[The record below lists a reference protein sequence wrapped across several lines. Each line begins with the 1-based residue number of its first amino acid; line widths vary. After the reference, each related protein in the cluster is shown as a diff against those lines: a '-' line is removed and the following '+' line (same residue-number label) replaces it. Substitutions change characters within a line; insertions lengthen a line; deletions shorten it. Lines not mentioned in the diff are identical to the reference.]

1 MNRRVKTVA
10 AAGAVALVAA
20 TACTTRQEPTIPV
33 TVYATS
39 SLIKTFTAIGKKFEA
54 DHPGYSVQFVF
65 SGSSDLSSAL
75 AQGAD
80 ADVFASGDP
89 ANMTLVSDAGAT
101 SGIPVPFASNRLVVA
116 TAPGNPRKLTTLADL
131 GAPGLRIALCTDQS
145 SCGSATDTL
154 ERANGVHLTPEA
166 SSSTAR
172 HVLGEVTAGRADAG
186 VVFMS
191 DALAAGDKASWFP
204 LAGDGAA
211 VTSWIAVVK
220 GTTHERA
227 AEQFVQEVTSAD
239 GSQIL
244 ADDGFGQPTKRA
256 SG

>member
-10 AAGAVALVAA
+10 AAGAIALVAA
-20 TACTTRQEPTIPV
+20 TGCATRQQPTIPV

-54 DHPGYSVQFVF
+54 DNPGYSVQFVF

-80 ADVFASGDP
+80 ADVFASGDS
-89 ANMTLVSDAGAT
+89 ANMSLVSDAGAT
-101 SGIPVPFASNRLVVA
+101 SGNPVPFATNRLVVA
-116 TAPGNPRKLTTLADL
+116 TAPGNPKKLATLADL
-131 GAPGLRIALCTDQS
+131 GAPGLRLALCTDQS
-145 SCGSATDTL
+145 PCGSATEQL
-154 ERANGVHLTPEA
+154 EQANGVRLTPQA

-204 LAGDGAA
+204 LSGDSAA

-220 GTTHERA
+220 GTTHEHA
-227 AEQFVQEVTSAD
+227 AEQFVQEVTSAE
-239 GSQIL
+239 GGQIL
-244 ADDGFGQPTKRA
+244 ADDGFSQPPKKA

>member
-10 AAGAVALVAA
+10 VAGVIAMLAS
-20 TACTTRQEPTIPV
+20 TACTSRQEPTVPV

-54 DHPGYSVQFVF
+54 DHPGSSVQFVF
-65 SGSSDLSSAL
+65 SGSSDLAASL

-80 ADVFASGDP
+80 ADVFASADA
-89 ANMTLVSDAGAT
+89 ANMSVVADAGAV
-101 SGIPVPFASNRLVVA
+101 SGDPVPFATNRLVVA
-116 TAPGNPRKLTTLADL
+116 TAPGNPKKLATLADL
-131 GAPGLRIALCTDQS
+131 GAPGLRVALCTTQS
-145 SCGSATDTL
+145 SCGSATELL
-154 ERANGVHLTPEA
+154 ERSNGVQLQPEE

-191 DALAAGDKASWFP
+191 DAVAAGDKASWFP
-204 LAGDGAA
+204 IAGDSAA

-220 GTTHERA
+220 GTSHGQA
-227 AEQFVQEVTSAD
+227 AEQFVQEVTSAE
-239 GSQIL
+239 GAQIL
-244 ADDGFGQPTKRA
+244 ADAGFSQPPKKA